1 MAIDASLL
9 TQEEYYAL
17 KKQGAEFLKGMS
29 QQTAS
34 AYVAAVAHAKAAS
47 RVRGEQGMAEAVQ
60 MMAEQGVHAYAYTRR
75 DGTVVRVPA
84 DVGIRRAMREQ
95 MRQASSRQ
103 AMELARDTGHDLVY
117 IDETPACRDSHKP
130 INGKAF
136 SVTGA
141 TPGYERLTPEL
152 EALMR
157 DYGCQHRA
165 RLYWPGVTKTPEPQW
180 RAKGYTD
187 EEMRGL
193 QTEQRALENAVRKA
207 KRSSEAV
214 KAALAEAEGRREV
227 EKAAAL
233 SRQLTIANA
242 KVRARQAR
250 VAEHVAAHSDVL
262 TRQPWRE
269 ALYDSARRMERSGKK
284 TRRYADE
291 LGYELPRTTRFEGYE
306 WAPEEIAGV
315 KRGEPMDFERADG
328 KRPNPNF
335 TLDDGYR
342 YNCQSCVVAY
352 ELRRRGYDLEALSRS
367 GNKAADKLAVDTGLA
382 WIDPETGKTPKFIVP
397 DGYPDMSGG
406 NYMRPVEEIRPG
418 AKLVNTPK
426 RYLEFMESI
435 VEEGKRYTLEF
446 SWKKSKG
453 GHIVCLERRD
463 GELLIY
469 DPQSGKEVVGAEA
482 VLGYLGDVRYYRTIS
497 RKKYIDMPLVRRTDD
512 KLVRLE
518 TANGVTKGRER

>member
-17 KKQGAEFLKGMS
+17 KKQGTEFLRGMS
-29 QQTAS
+29 QQASS

-141 TPGYERLTPEL
+141 TPGYEVLTPEL

-165 RLYWPGVTKTPEPQW
+165 RLYWPGVTETPEPQW
-180 RAKGYTD
+180 RAEGYAD

-242 KVRARQAR
+242 KVRAWQAR

-269 ALYDSARRMERSGKK
+269 ALYDSARRMETARRRAARPKPANVEIDEMTPCLRRLSDNAIVQTHFVEVTPRPTDYPGWVFNWAGIYTADNVEKVLELRAAGDGRAQGLLAFKDDPANDAVYIADVEAAPHNSGFNNAVSGKEYGGVGAHLFAEAV
-284 TRRYADE
+284 RLSYE
-291 LGYELPRTTRFEGYE
+291 LGHGGCVYFDAKTKLIEYYE
-306 WAPEEIAGV
+306 
-315 KRGEPMDFERADG
+315 K
-328 KRPNPNF
+328 
-335 TLDDGYR
+335 
-342 YNCQSCVVAY
+342 
-352 ELRRRGYDLEALSRS
+352 EL
-367 GNKAADKLAVDTGLA
+367 
-382 WIDPETGKTPKFIVP
+382 
-397 DGYPDMSGG
+397 
-406 NYMRPVEEIRPG
+406 G
-418 AKLVNTPK
+418 AKLIGSARMFIDEVAA
-426 RYLEFMESI
+426 
-435 VEEGKRYTLEF
+435 
-446 SWKKSKG
+446 
-453 GHIVCLERRD
+453 RRLY
-463 GELLIY
+463 E
-469 DPQSGKEVVGAEA
+469 
-482 VLGYLGDVRYYRTIS
+482 RYYG
-497 RKKYIDMPLVRRTDD
+497 D
-512 KLVRLE
+512 KPR
-518 TANGVTKGRER
+518 